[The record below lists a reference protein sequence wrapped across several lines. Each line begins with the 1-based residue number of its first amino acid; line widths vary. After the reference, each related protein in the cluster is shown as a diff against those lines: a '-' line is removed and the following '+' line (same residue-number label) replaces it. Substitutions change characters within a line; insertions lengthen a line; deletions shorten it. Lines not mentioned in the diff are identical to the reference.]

1 MAFQEEQLIARIRRS
16 WWRLIFPLLALFVAA
31 AIFSYVN
38 NRSVEQWALYL
49 AYSIAG
55 VLAVLFWLIPS
66 IRHLSFY
73 VELTSSRL
81 VIRDGIFGQKTI
93 ELALAD
99 VTSIE
104 LGRGRK
110 ITIGRRDA
118 ESLVLEGIP
127 ATKTFVA
134 ELRSAAR
141 T

>member
-118 ESLVLEGIP
+118 EPLVLEGIP

-141 T
+141 I

>member
-31 AIFSYVN
+31 SVFSYVN
-38 NRSVEQWALYL
+38 NRSVEQWAVYV
-49 AYSIAG
+49 AYSVAAL
-55 VLAVLFWLIPS
+55 LAVLFWLIPS

-73 VELTSSRL
+73 VELTTSRL
-81 VIRDGIFGQKTI
+81 VIRDGIFGQKTV

-99 VTSIE
+99 ITSID

-118 ESLVLEGIP
+118 EPLVLESIP
-127 ATKTFVA
+127 GTKGFVA

-141 T
+141 I

>member
-110 ITIGRRDA
+110 ITIGRRDG
-118 ESLVLEGIP
+118 EPLVLEGIP

>member
-1 MAFQEEQLIARIRRS
+1 VAFQEEQLIARIRRS

-55 VLAVLFWLIPS
+55 VVAVLFWLIPS

-141 T
+141 I